1 MTSEQNAFRLFA
13 ARLLPRILTQIA
25 RDVQVPLSGSCDRNY
40 WHYKIRDFSSSILQ
54 QAGYS
59 VWSATGIVDY
69 PVESL
74 ARIGAE
80 SCRFWNRRAQMFR
93 AFEEYYPWES
103 GYPPVAFSTL
113 AVAKMIGAGLVP
125 REELS
130 AGFKV
135 AARQLVERFEP
146 KATNQQVAGMAA
158 LCWVR
163 KLYPEF
169 VTAGELESVVARSLA
184 CQQDEGWYME
194 YGGPDLGYLSVTMD
208 CLWDAFDAT
217 GDERFVDSAAR
228 ALDFITQFVLLSP
241 RGIGMHNA
249 RNTDYIVPYGIARF
263 LEAGDAER
271 AVAAAEVLRRLY
283 GKLDEPGHFLNAV
296 DDRYWCHYIGASFFR
311 AIPLMEHLLAESPTG
326 RSDTARPDVYVER
339 TGHWLRY
346 RAEPFR
352 ALVSAKKGGIV
363 TFYDSQGRTFSDFG
377 WTVALDGA
385 VWTNHWWDNDWR
397 VEREGEDFIR
407 ISGHFS
413 RHAYLKNTPFRHMV
427 LRMLSF
433 AFGNR
438 IIAFLKQK
446 MIFKAGRRSGP
457 EFVREIVFNRA
468 DGTVVVR
475 DRFALPPGADERAV
489 SRAPRAS
496 QRHVASADSFH
507 YEDFDVAEKDVGI
520 SRDERTSCSDG
531 YFKAETT
538 YRAKEGVWA

>member
-1 MTSEQNAFRLFA
+1 MTSGQNALRSFA

-69 PVESL
+69 PAESL

-113 AVAKMIGAGLVP
+113 AVAKMTAAGLVT

-130 AGFKV
+130 AGIKV

-163 KLYPEF
+163 KLYSEF
-169 VTAGELESVVARSLA
+169 VTAEELESVVVRSLA

-217 GDERFVDSAAR
+217 GDRRFVDSAAR
-228 ALDFITQFVLLSP
+228 ALDFIAQFVLLSP

-263 LEAGDAER
+263 LESGDSER
-271 AVAAAEVLRRLY
+271 VVAAAEVLRRLY
-283 GKLDEPGHFLNAV
+283 GRLEEPGHFLNAV

-311 AIPLMEHLLAESPTG
+311 AIPLMEHVLEKPLDSHLGEG
-326 RSDTARPDVYVER
+326 RPNTYVEG

-346 RAEPFR
+346 GAAPLR

-363 TFYDSQGRTFSDFG
+363 TFYDAQGRTFSDFG
-377 WTVALDGA
+377 WTVAQDGV

-397 VEREGEDFIR
+397 VEREGEDCIR
-407 ISGHFS
+407 ISGCLS

-427 LRMLSF
+427 LRMLSL
-433 AFGNR
+433 AFGNW
-438 IIAFLKQK
+438 IIAYLKQK

-468 DGTVVVR
+468 DGTVAVS
-475 DRFALPPGADERAV
+475 DRFDLPPGADERAV

-507 YEDFDVAEKDVGI
+507 YEDFDVAEKDAGI
-520 SRDERTSCSDG
+520 SRVERTSCVG
-531 YFKAETT
+531 GHFEAKAT
-538 YRAKEGVWA
+538 YRAK